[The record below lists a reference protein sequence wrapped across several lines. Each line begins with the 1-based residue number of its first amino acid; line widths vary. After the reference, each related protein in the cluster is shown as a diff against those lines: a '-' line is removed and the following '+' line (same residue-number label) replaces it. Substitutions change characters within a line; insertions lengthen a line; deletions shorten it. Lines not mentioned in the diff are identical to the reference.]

1 MVILGVENSYKV
13 PTMFY
18 SVISVY
24 VLNLMTIGFI
34 LAIVLDAF
42 STNFSAHKFYYN
54 HGYVPKGFHFV
65 KFI

>member
-1 MVILGVENSYKV
+1 MVILGVEYSYKV
-13 PTMFY
+13 STMFY

-42 STNFSAHKFYYN
+42 SSFANGEDNKEEN
-54 HGYVPKGFHFV
+54 
-65 KFI
+65 